1 MSTMIHQALP
11 ILSSTFFGKLP
22 CAGSRV
28 AEEVHRATRAFDQ
41 LPVHGSGGR
50 SFFCWVGSWDLVA
63 AAMIRPFWTQRTH
76 VSSIR
81 LDSGLNCPNPNDN
94 FIAMLEAIATPKNCG
109 LPQMIFCKHPHFQEV
124 WTSENCFLSLNQVIS
139 HHQCWHML

>member
-11 ILSSTFFGKLP
+11 ILSSTFLGKLP

-50 SFFCWVGSWDLVA
+50 RFFCWVGSWDLVA
-63 AAMIRPFWTQRTH
+63 AAMKSVLRFDWTP
-76 VSSIR
+76 
-81 LDSGLNCPNPNDN
+81 GLNG
-94 FIAMLEAIATPKNCG
+94 PKN
-109 LPQMIFCKHPHFQEV
+109 
-124 WTSENCFLSLNQVIS
+124 
-139 HHQCWHML
+139 